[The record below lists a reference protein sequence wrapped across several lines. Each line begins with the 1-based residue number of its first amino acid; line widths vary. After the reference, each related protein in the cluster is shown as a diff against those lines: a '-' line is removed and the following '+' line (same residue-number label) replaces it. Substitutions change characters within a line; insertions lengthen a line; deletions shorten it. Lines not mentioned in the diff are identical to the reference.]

1 MISITN
7 PSNCCGCTACFS
19 VCAHNAIT
27 MRPDALGF
35 QYPFVDETKCVDCGL
50 CDKVCAFNDKYDT
63 TCNIETPDV
72 YGARHKNPE
81 EVRTS
86 RSGAAFIAF
95 SDWIL
100 DNGGVVYGAGYTEHF
115 IVSHKRAKTKEE
127 RNEFKE
133 SKYVQSDLG
142 QCYRQVK
149 QDLRKGIKVLFSGT
163 PCQTAGLHS
172 YVGKKY
178 SDNLFLIDIVCH
190 GVPSPYIWR
199 DYLRYLERKNGSIIT
214 SVSFRDKK
222 KFGWAA
228 HRESFCFDGRE
239 IISKTGFTFLFYKN
253 IMLRPSCGNCHYC
266 NSRRPSDITIADFW
280 GWQKTDPDINK
291 DDKGI
296 SLIFCNTEK
305 GRDWFDSIKSS
316 LIYIPAKLDNV
327 LQPNLQHPSAMHP
340 KRMQFEKDYANKGFE
355 YVYYKYGE
363 DGWRYKLYSSWRRF
377 VRTIK
382 GLLPS

>member
-1 MISITN
+1 MIKIIN
-7 PSNCCGCTACFS
+7 PSNCCGCTACMS
-19 VCAHNAIT
+19 VCTHNAIT
-27 MRPDALGF
+27 MRPDVLGF
-35 QYPFVDETKCVDCGL
+35 QYPLVDETKCIDCGL
-50 CDKVCAFNDKYDT
+50 CDKVCAFNEEYDT
-63 TCNIETPDV
+63 SRNMETPDV
-72 YGARHKNPE
+72 YGARHKNPH
-81 EVRTS
+81 EVQTS

-100 DNGGVVYGAGYTEHF
+100 NNGGVVYGAGYTEHF
-115 IVSHKRAKTKEE
+115 KVSHKRANTKEE
-127 RNEFKE
+127 RDEFKE
-133 SKYVQSDLG
+133 SKYAQSDLG
-142 QCYRQVK
+142 QCYRLVK
-149 QDLRKGIKVLFSGT
+149 QDLRQGVRVLFSGT
-163 PCQTAGLHS
+163 PCQTAGLLS
-172 YVGKKY
+172 YVGKNN

-199 DYLRYLERKNGSIIT
+199 DYLNYLEKKNGSVIT
-214 SVSFRDKK
+214 KVSFRDKQL
-222 KFGWAA
+222 FGWGA
-228 HRESFCFDGRE
+228 HHESFCFDGRGK
-239 IISKTGFTFLFYKN
+239 ISKTGFTFLFSKD
-253 IMLRPSCGNCHYC
+253 IMLRPSCGNCHFC
-266 NSRRPSDITIADFW
+266 NTRRPSDITIADFW

-382 GLLPS
+382 HLLPS